1 MSKNDEDRGKQ
12 TGTEELPYDI
22 GHEAVLKLTTSD
34 ERVKKPRGRAYFRL
48 IFLSLFGL
56 FTFFV
61 SFPVFFP
68 EFLTPLFPSDGWT
81 STILIDHVANV
92 VKTLLGKNLVDWLI
106 IVVMIAGAIQP
117 FYNKTWK
124 TSPTDIFFTTFKILG
139 VPLGICYVL
148 SQHYGIQIGPDAIY
162 HKSMMPF
169 LFDKLA
175 ANLTFLIPIGS
186 AFIIFLTDYGLME
199 YIGVYARPI
208 MRPLYK
214 SPGRSAIDAV
224 ASFVGSYSI
233 GLLITGK
240 QYAKGYYSKREAV
253 IIATGF
259 STVSATFVV
268 IVAKTLGLME
278 HWNMFFWSSFF
289 VTFAVTAINVRMWPI
304 TRIADSFHP
313 DTEQRPPEAIIRT
326 GLTKKATEEGFAAAD
341 MAPPVPINMF
351 KNLLIG
357 IRVTVG
363 LIPSIMSVG
372 LLGLLLY
379 KYTPVFDVLGY
390 LLYPVTLLLQFPD
403 PHLVAKAA
411 STGIAEMFLPAMIV
425 SDQDLLTR
433 FVIGIVCISE
443 ILFFSAS
450 IPCMVAMKIPVT
462 MKELVIIWYER
473 TFLTLL
479 IATPLAMLLFK
490 LFDLS

>member
-1 MSKNDEDRGKQ
+1 MGKTDSKGCENVVSETILDTEASGANGKK
-12 TGTEELPYDI
+12 
-22 GHEAVLKLTTSD
+22 AS
-34 ERVKKPRGRAYFRL
+34 KKAYFRL

-56 FTFFV
+56 FTFFI
-61 SFPVFFP
+61 SFPVAFP
-68 EFLTPLFPSDGWT
+68 NFLTPFFPASGWT
-81 STILIDHVANV
+81 STILLDHLANL
-92 VKTLLGKNLVDWLI
+92 VKTLLGKSLVDWVI

-117 FYNKTWK
+117 FYTKTWK
-124 TSPTDIFFTTFKILG
+124 SSPTDMVFTVFKIAG
-139 VPLGICYVL
+139 VPLGIFYVL
-148 SQHYGIQIGPDAIY
+148 SQQFGIQVGPEAIY
-162 HKSMMPF
+162 DKSMLPF

-175 ANLTFLIPIGS
+175 ASLTFLIPIGS

-199 YIGVYARPI
+199 YIGVYARPV
-208 MRPLYK
+208 MRPLYR

-240 QYAKGYYSKREAV
+240 QYRNGYYSRREAV
-253 IIATGF
+253 IVATGF

-268 IVAKTLGLME
+268 IIAKTLGLME

-304 TRIADSFHP
+304 TRIPDTFHP
-313 DTEQRPPEAIIRT
+313 DAEVRPPEQIIKT
-326 GLTKKATEEGFAAAD
+326 GLMKKATKEGLAAAD
-341 MAPPVPINMF
+341 MAPSVPVNMF

-372 LLGLLLY
+372 LLGLVLY

-390 LLYPVTLLLQFPD
+390 LFYPVTLLLQFSD
-403 PHLVAKAA
+403 PYLVAKAS

-425 SDQDLLTR
+425 VEQDLMTR
-433 FVIGIVCISE
+433 FVVGIVCISE

-450 IPCMVAMKIPVT
+450 IPCMVAMKIPVSI
-462 MKELVIIWYER
+462 KDLVIIWYER
-473 TFLTLL
+473 TVLTLL
-479 IATPLAMLLFK
+479 IATPLAMVLFK
-490 LFDLS
+490 IFNLS